1 MVQKSL
7 EWHRA
12 NHWKEEL
19 ATEIRGRSEV
29 WECDLQ
35 RQGAK
40 MKEKSSQITPY
51 LRQPRGY
58 VKEDA
63 HATLSRGPNAVTA
76 GCKSVHTPS
85 PGVTNV
91 AATLGMGRVA
101 GSVATNNLYH
111 QRTTERYPRQHQRPP
126 SFRVP
131 LSSTVPA
138 ERLHSLSGARMTA
151 DRKRVDSTRGAWTIR
166 LLEG

>member
-40 MKEKSSQITPY
+40 MKEKSSKITPY

-91 AATLGMGRVA
+91 VANLGMGRVA

-126 SFRVP
+126 SFAFPFR
-131 LSSTVPA
+131 A

-151 DRKRVDSTRGAWTIR
+151 DRERVDSTRGAWTIR